1 MGWCAVLGR
10 VPAGAG
16 EGTACDN
23 RNTVLTGFRLVR
35 PLVFGIMLAALGC
48 HAQAPAQAGEK
59 LSPELTRRVE
69 VLIRAKTK
77 VPPNYD
83 IQIGP
88 RKKSD
93 VPGFDE
99 IIVIFTAEG
108 QASKPITF
116 LLSNDGRT
124 LAQFSKYDIS
134 QDPKEL
140 VSAANRPAR
149 GGPAN
154 APVVIVGFDDLEC
167 PYCAKM
173 HAALFPALTARYKDQ
188 VRIVYRDFP
197 LDQHPW
203 AMRAAVN
210 ANCLAAQSPTGY
222 WNLVDYIHAHAGELG
237 GDEKSLAKANEML
250 DRLTREEG
258 KRQNVNAA
266 ALDACIAKQDDTAIK
281 ASIKTAEDLGVDSTP
296 ALFINGEKLEGAV
309 PLEYVYKMIDN
320 ALTASGQ
327 TPPPPPPPPA
337 PTPQTQPAPK
347 PGS

>member
-1 MGWCAVLGR
+1 
-10 VPAGAG
+10 
-16 EGTACDN
+16 
-23 RNTVLTGFRLVR
+23 
-35 PLVFGIMLAALGC
+35 MLAALGC
-48 HAQAPAQAGEK
+48 HAQSPAQGPGK

-69 VLIRAKTK
+69 VLIRARTK

-88 RKKSD
+88 RTKSD

-99 IIVIFTAEG
+99 IVVIFTAEG

-116 LLSNDGRT
+116 LLSNDGKT

-149 GGPAN
+149 GGPAG

-203 AMRAAVN
+203 AMRAAIN
-210 ANCLAAQSPTGY
+210 ANCLGAQSPTGY

-237 GDEKSLAKANEML
+237 GEAKSLAKANDTL

-266 ALDACIAKQDDTAIK
+266 SLDACIAKQDDTAIK